1 MGKMKKILIATTNKD
16 KFKIVSYILRRAG
29 ISEDLY
35 EILSLNDINY
45 DGPDIIEV
53 GDILKRA
60 RVKAETI
67 KNFFQN
73 EIYDYFIGIDDGI
86 ILKGNMIGVFSSICL
101 KNMTDLFFELSLK
114 I

>member
-1 MGKMKKILIATTNKD
+1 M
-16 KFKIVSYILRRAG
+16 F
-29 ISEDLY
+29 
-35 EILSLNDINY
+35 NY
-45 DGPDIIEV
+45 NGENEENTYS
-53 GDILKRA
+53 K
-60 RVKAETI
+60 